1 MPRRPGQD
9 TQLPP
14 MATTEVGYPL
24 RAGASAQRG
33 AHVGQ
38 LLPRAIRTKQIL
50 RFRHCQQRR
59 RAWIGLWDIADWIA
73 CERGRTERRDEQLRQ
88 QGYRDLLDA
97 MRHGEFDR
105 RGVSLVLH
113 LSSHPDAER
122 NRGHLRLG
130 QECLERWV
138 RYYAGTD
145 LLIEQVL
152 PRCFVPRAL
161 ARSWFDRRGIAWPVA
176 FDPMSASRAASD
188 EGIPFS
194 GKRTRPSSRLKA
206 FWPEAE
212 AEIMKWLDENG
223 CPADRD
229 GNQTKL
235 ECVTI
240 EDILNKRGWKAA
252 PSTVRRH
259 VRGCIE
265 RQRNKLG
272 R

>member
-1 MPRRPGQD
+1 MPRRPGRD

-14 MATTEVGYPL
+14 VATTEVGVPL
-24 RAGASAQRG
+24 RAEASAQRRV
-33 AHVGQ
+33 HVGQ
-38 LLPRAIRTKQIL
+38 PLPRAIRTKQIL

-105 RGVSLVLH
+105 QGVSLVLY
-113 LSSHPDAER
+113 LSPHPDAER
-122 NRGHLRLG
+122 KRGHLRLA
-130 QECLERWV
+130 QECLEQRV

-145 LLIEQVL
+145 LLIEQML

-161 ARSWFDRRGIAWPVA
+161 ARSWFERRGIAWPGV
-176 FDPMSASRAASD
+176 FDPTSASRAVSD
-188 EGIPFS
+188 EAMLFS
-194 GKRTRPSSRLKA
+194 DKRTLPPSRLKA

-212 AEIMKWLDENG
+212 AEIMKWLDGNG

-229 GNQTKL
+229 GNQAKL
-235 ECVTI
+235 ERFTI
-240 EDILNKRGWKAA
+240 EEILNKRGWEAA

-272 R
+272 T